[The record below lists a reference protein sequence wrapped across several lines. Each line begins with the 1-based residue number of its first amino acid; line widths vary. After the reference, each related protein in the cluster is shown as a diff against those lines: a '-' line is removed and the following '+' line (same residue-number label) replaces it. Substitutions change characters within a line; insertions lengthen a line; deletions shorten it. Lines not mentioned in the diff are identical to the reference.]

1 MKLRKTTIVLIIG
14 LFIFLTCLYITIGYA
29 DKEANKAYRIAKKAG
44 KPLIEYKQTGAYFG
58 YIETKEIGID
68 TTENGSSIIYST
80 SFEIK
85 K

>member
-1 MKLRKTTIVLIIG
+1 MKIRKTTIALIIG

-29 DKEANKAYRIAKKAG
+29 DKEANKAYRKAG